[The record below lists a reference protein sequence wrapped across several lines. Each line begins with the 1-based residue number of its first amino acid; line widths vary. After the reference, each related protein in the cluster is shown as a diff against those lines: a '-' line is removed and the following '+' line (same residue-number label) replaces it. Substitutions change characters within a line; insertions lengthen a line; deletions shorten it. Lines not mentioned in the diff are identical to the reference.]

1 MSNLPD
7 ISILEIRPAK
17 DSEES
22 VSNFVHFLASLN
34 SSLKSSFLDRFLSRQ
49 QCISLELACLNQS
62 IYFIVTCPNH
72 LESLV
77 RSQIAA
83 QYPTSII
90 TVMKDYLPAWMGH
103 GEVSLGQLSLTQ
115 PSYLPLS
122 TVLDSAPDHLAAVI
136 GVLSRLEAGQA
147 AIVQV
152 ILAQAPKNW
161 LSAARHI
168 LNPPPKPP
176 EAPATPP
183 HPQRALIEQK
193 TTHSIFFTDIR
204 LACIAKDYSIS
215 QSMLSQLAGSF
226 GVYTLSEGNSLAL
239 KSPAKKNVS
248 ILKSAILNRKMKL
261 APMGQYF
268 NILEIASIF
277 HLPNITLANLKN
289 IAWGKTLKGE
299 APQDLPTTDFLSE
312 EDKKKVNFF
321 ARTEYKN
328 KVSVFGIKKGDDR
341 RRHMYILG
349 KSGTGKTT
357 LIANMAIQDIQA
369 GHGVAI
375 IDPHGDL
382 SEILL
387 DHIPDERINDVVYL
401 DPSTKDLSFNLN
413 PLVVKDRQHQELVVS
428 SILSIFTKIW
438 ANVWSA
444 RMEYILRN
452 ALLTLVEKPGAT
464 LLDIPKLLTD
474 KDYRDK
480 YLESVKDEVVHE
492 FWKKEYDKYSE
503 KFQSEAISPILNK
516 VGRFTTSRLIRNIV
530 GHEHSTVDIENLMNE
545 GKIIILNL
553 AQGKIGED
561 NTALLGA
568 MFITQ
573 MQIAAMNRVHVP
585 EEQRNDFFLYVDE
598 FQNFAT
604 ESFVKILSEA
614 RKFRLNLILANQ
626 YTAQLPEEIQKA
638 IFGNAGTVVTFVVGA
653 DDANQLIN
661 ELGNQYTQDD
671 LVSLGKYQIITKLSI
686 NGRISP
692 PFPAYTQPVPDT
704 ENGNRQKTIEASH
717 RQYYKPV
724 LEEDFVAPISGSSM
738 PPGTPSEPPEVGKVY
753 EGLVDNIKEYGM
765 FVEFLPGAKGLVHVS
780 NISKEFTKDIAE
792 NFKKGDKVDVK
803 LQKID
808 AEGRFDLTMIF
819 EKEKKQKVSH
829 RTVAPIGDSSDVEP
843 DSPTNQQ
850 LIPNP

>member
-1 MSNLPD
+1 MPTIKD
-7 ISILEIRPAK
+7 ISILEVRPAK

-22 VSNFVHFLASLN
+22 VSNFTHFLASLN
-34 SSLKSSFLDRFLSRQ
+34 SSLKSSFLDRLFSRQ
-49 QCISLELACLNQS
+49 QTISLELACLNQS
-62 IYFIVTCPNH
+62 IYFIVTCPKH

-77 RSQIAA
+77 KSQIAA

-90 TVMKDYLPAWMGH
+90 TPMKDYLPSWIKH
-103 GEVSLGQLSLTQ
+103 GKVSLSQLALTQ

-122 TVLDSAPDHLAAVI
+122 TVSESVPDHLAAVI
-136 GVLSRLEAGQA
+136 GVLSRLSAGQA
-147 AIVQV
+147 AIVQIV
-152 ILAQAPKNW
+152 FAQAPKSW
-161 LSAARHI
+161 FGAAHNI
-168 LNPPPKPP
+168 LHPPPPPP
-176 EAPATPP
+176 ETPATPP
-183 HPQRALIEQK
+183 HPQRAQIELK
-193 TTHSIFFTDIR
+193 TTHSAYFTDIR
-204 LACIAKDYSIS
+204 LVTIAEDYSSS
-215 QSMLSQLAGSF
+215 QSILSQLAGSF
-226 GVYTLSEGNSLAL
+226 GVFTLSEGNSLAL
-239 KSPAKKNVS
+239 RTPQKKNEHT
-248 ILKSAILNRKMKL
+248 LRTAIVNRTMSM
-261 APMGQYF
+261 APKGQYL

-277 HLPNITLANLKN
+277 HLPNQDLANLKN

-299 APQDLPTTDFLSE
+299 APQDLPVADFLSN
-312 EDKKKVNFF
+312 EDKDKVNFF
-321 ARTEYKN
+321 ARTEFKN

-387 DHIPDERINDVVYL
+387 DHIPEERINDVVYL
-401 DPSTKDLSFNLN
+401 DPSTKDISFNLN
-413 PLVVKDRQHQELVVS
+413 PLVVKDKQHQELVVS

-452 ALLTLVEKPGAT
+452 TLLTLVEKPGAT

-474 KDYRDK
+474 IKYRNE
-480 YLESVKDEVVHE
+480 YLESVTDEVVHE

-503 KFQSEAISPILNK
+503 RFQSEAISPILNK

-530 GHEHSTVDIENLMNE
+530 GHEHSTVDIEDLMNQ

-585 EEQRNDFFLYVDE
+585 EEQREDFFLYVDE

-671 LVSLGKYQIITKLSI
+671 LVSLGKYQIVIKLSI
-686 NGRISP
+686 DGRISS

-704 ENGNRQKTIEASH
+704 ENSNRQRTIEASQS
-717 RQYYKPV
+717 QYYKPV
-724 LEEDFVAPISGSSM
+724 LKEDFVPPSGKGQSLTGGATATGPRSGGSDLNI
-738 PPGTPSEPPEVGKVY
+738 PQPQVGTIYQGI
-753 EGLVDNIKEYGM
+753 VDNIKDYGI
-765 FVEFLPGAKGLVHVS
+765 FVEFLPGTKGLVHVS
-780 NISKEFTKDIAE
+780 NISKDFIKNIEE
-792 NFKKGDKVDVK
+792 HFKKGDKVEVK

-808 AEGRFDLTMIF
+808 EEGRFDLTMVF
-819 EKEKKQKVSH
+819 DKKEKQPETKTPPLDKSKS
-829 RTVAPIGDSSDVEP
+829 TF
-843 DSPTNQQ
+843 
-850 LIPNP
+850 

>member
-1 MSNLPD
+1 MSSSQD
-7 ISILEIRPAK
+7 ISVLEIRPAK

-22 VSNFVHFLASLN
+22 VTNFTHFLASLN
-34 SSLKSSFLDRFLSRQ
+34 SSLKSSFLDRLLNRQ
-49 QCISLELACLNQS
+49 QTISLELACLNQS
-62 IYFIVTCPNH
+62 IYFIIACPKH

-77 RSQIAA
+77 KSQIAA

-90 TVMKDYLPAWMGH
+90 TPMKDYLPAWINH
-103 GEVSLGQLSLTQ
+103 GQVSLGQMSLSQ
-115 PSYLPLS
+115 PSYLPLNTVSES
-122 TVLDSAPDHLAAVI
+122 TPDHLAAVI
-136 GVLSRLEAGQA
+136 GVLSRLSAGQA

-152 ILAQAPKNW
+152 VFGEAPKSW
-161 LSAARHI
+161 LRAAHSI
-168 LNPPPKPP
+168 LNPPPPPP
-176 EAPATPP
+176 ETPTPPP
-183 HPQRALIEQK
+183 HPQKTQIEQK
-193 TTHSIFFTDIR
+193 VSHSVYFTDIR
-204 LACIAKDYSIS
+204 LVSIAKDKSTS
-215 QSMLSQLAGSF
+215 QLILNQLAGSF
-226 GVYTLSEGNSLAL
+226 GVYTLSEGNSL
-239 KSPAKKNVS
+239 
-248 ILKSAILNRKMKL
+248 ILKTSAQNNGFKLKEDIIKRKLKL
-261 APMGQYF
+261 APKGQYL

-277 HLPNITLANLKN
+277 HLPNSSLANLKN
-289 IAWGKTLKGE
+289 ITWGKTLKGE
-299 APQDLPTTDFLSE
+299 PPQDLPVAEFLSDQ
-312 EDKKKVNFF
+312 DKNQVNFF
-321 ARTEYKN
+321 ARTEFKN
-328 KVSVFGIKKGDDR
+328 KVSVFGIKKGEDR

-357 LIANMAIQDIQA
+357 LIANMAIADIKK
-369 GHGVAI
+369 GYGVAI

-387 DHIPDERINDVVYL
+387 DYIPKERIEDVVYL
-401 DPSTKDLSFNLN
+401 DPSTKDISFNLN
-413 PLVVKDRQHQELVVS
+413 PLVVKNSQHQELVVS

-452 ALLTLVEKPGAT
+452 TLLTLVERPGAT

-474 KDYRDK
+474 PKFRSQ
-480 YLESVKDEVVHE
+480 YLESVKDPVVHE

-503 KFQSEAISPILNK
+503 RFQSEAISPILNK
-516 VGRFTTSRLIRNIV
+516 VGRFTTSKLIRNIV
-530 GHEHSTVDIENLMNE
+530 GHKHSTVDIEDLMNQ

-573 MQIAAMNRVHVP
+573 MQIAAMNRVYVP
-585 EEQRNDFFLYVDE
+585 EDQRKDFFLYVDE

-653 DDANQLIN
+653 DDANRLIN

-692 PFPAYTQPVPDT
+692 PFPAYT
-704 ENGNRQKTIEASH
+704 
-717 RQYYKPV
+717 
-724 LEEDFVAPISGSSM
+724 LPISDAKNQNRPLVIQASQNKYYRPVIKDSLQSKSSRSSLTSSEAKDNLG
-738 PPGTPSEPPEVGKVY
+738 PKRQPKTGEIYQGT
-753 EGLVDNIKEYGM
+753 VDNTKDYGV
-765 FVEFLPGAKGLVHVS
+765 FVEFLPGIKGLVHVS
-780 NISKEFTKDIAE
+780 NLPKDLTKEIDKH
-792 NFKKGDKVDVK
+792 FKKGDKVKVK
-803 LQKID
+803 LQNID
-808 AEGRFDLTMIF
+808 DQGRFDLTMVSDKNF
-819 EKEKKQKVSH
+819 NPQLQKPSKS
-829 RTVAPIGDSSDVEP
+829 ASLQ
-843 DSPTNQQ
+843 N
-850 LIPNP
+850 

>member
-1 MSNLPD
+1 MSTLQD
-7 ISILEIRPAK
+7 ISILEVRPAK
-17 DSEES
+17 DAEET
-22 VSNFVHFLASLN
+22 VQNFTHFLASFG
-34 SSLKSSFLDRFLSRQ
+34 SSLKSSFLERLLNRQ
-49 QCISLELACLNQS
+49 QAITLELVCLNQS
-62 IYFIVTCPNH
+62 IYFIITCPKH
-72 LESLV
+72 LEPLV
-77 RSQIAA
+77 KSQIAA

-90 TVMKDYLPAWMGH
+90 TLMKDYLPTWMDH
-103 GEVSLGQLSLTQ
+103 GQASLGQLSLTK

-122 TVLDSAPDHLAAVI
+122 TVSDSTPDNLASVI
-136 GVLSRLEAGQA
+136 GVLSRLSVGQA
-147 AIVQV
+147 AIIQ
-152 ILAQAPKNW
+152 IIISSAPKSW
-161 LSAARHI
+161 MSYAHGI
-168 LNPPPKPP
+168 LNPPPGSPEKP
-176 EAPATPP
+176 APPP
-183 HPQRALIEQK
+183 HPQKALVELK

-204 LACIAKDYSIS
+204 LVGIAKEKSAS
-215 QSMLSQLAGSF
+215 QSILSQLAGSF
-226 GVYTLSEGNSLAL
+226 GVYTLSEGNSLSL
-239 KSPAKKNVS
+239 KIPGPKYQSR
-248 ILKSAILNRKMKL
+248 LRTAILQRSMSL
-261 APMGQYF
+261 APKGQYL
-268 NILEIASIF
+268 NILEIASLF
-277 HLPNITLANLKN
+277 HLPNNTLVNLKN

-299 APQDLPTTDFLSE
+299 APQDLPIPDFLSD
-312 EDKKKVNFF
+312 EDKVKINFF
-321 ARTEYKN
+321 ATTEYKN
-328 KVSVFGIKKGDDR
+328 NVTVFGIKKGDDR

-387 DHIPDERINDVVYL
+387 DHIPDERISDVVYL
-401 DPSTKDLSFNLN
+401 DPSTKDISFHLN
-413 PLVVKDRQHQELVVS
+413 PLVVKDKQHQELVVS
-428 SILSIFTKIW
+428 GILSIFTKIW

-464 LLDIPKLLTD
+464 LLDIPRLLTD
-474 KDYRDK
+474 IEYRNI
-480 YLESVKDEVVHE
+480 YLESVKDRVVHE

-530 GHEHSTVDIENLMNE
+530 GHEHSTVDIEDLMNQ

-573 MQIAAMNRVHVP
+573 MQIAAMNRVHFP
-585 EEQRNDFFLYVDE
+585 EDQRKDFFLYVDE

-638 IFGNAGTVVTFVVGA
+638 IFGNAGTVATFVVGA

-671 LVSLGKYQIITKLSI
+671 LVALGKYQIVIKLSI
-686 NGRISP
+686 NGRIST
-692 PFPAYTQPVPDT
+692 PFPAFTLPVPDT
-704 ENGNRQKTIEASH
+704 KNANRQKTIEASQ
-717 RQYYKPV
+717 RQYYRPV
-724 LEEDFVAPISGSSM
+724 TEEDFIAPTANVSPGVTGMGSPGVA
-738 PPGTPSEPPEVGKVY
+738 EALVKPELGKIY
-753 EGLVDNIKEYGM
+753 NGKIDNIKDYGI
-765 FVEFLPGAKGLVHVS
+765 FVEFLPGIKGLLHIS
-780 NISKEFTKDIAE
+780 NLPKDYLQQA
-792 NFKKGDKVDVK
+792 KKGEPISVK
-803 LQKID
+803 LAKID
-808 AEGRFDLTMIF
+808 DQGRFDL
-819 EKEKKQKVSH
+819 K
-829 RTVAPIGDSSDVEP
+829 
-843 DSPTNQQ
+843 PT
-850 LIPNP
+850 L

>member
-1 MSNLPD
+1 MPTSPD
-7 ISILEIRPAK
+7 TSILEIRPAK

-22 VSNFVHFLASLN
+22 VTNFTHFLASLS
-34 SSLKSSFLDRFLSRQ
+34 SSLRSSLFDRILNRHQ
-49 QCISLELACLNQS
+49 VISLEIACLNQS
-62 IYFIVTCPNH
+62 IYFIITCPRH

-77 RSQIAA
+77 KSQIAA

-90 TVMKDYLPAWMGH
+90 TPMKDYLSTWMNH
-103 GEVSLGQLSLTQ
+103 GQTSLGQLSLSQ

-122 TVLDSAPDHLAAVI
+122 TVTEAVPDHLAAVI
-136 GVLSRLEAGQA
+136 GVLSRLSVGQA

-152 ILAQAPKNW
+152 IFTSAPKSW
-161 LSAARHI
+161 LRAAHSI
-168 LNPPPKPP
+168 LNPPPPPP
-176 EAPATPP
+176 ETPATPA
-183 HPQRALIEQK
+183 HPQKAQIELK
-193 TTHSIFFTDIR
+193 TNHSIYFTDIR
-204 LACIAKDYSIS
+204 LVTIAKEQSTSRSI
-215 QSMLSQLAGSF
+215 LTQLAGSF

-239 KSPAKKNVS
+239 KTPSQNSEQK
-248 ILKSAILNRKMKL
+248 LKSSIISRQMNC
-261 APMGQYF
+261 APKGQYL

-277 HLPNITLANLKN
+277 HLPNNTLANLKN
-289 IAWGKTLKGE
+289 ITWGKTLKGE
-299 APQDLPTTDFLSE
+299 APQDLPINNLSS
-312 EDKKKVNFF
+312 DKDKINFF
-321 ARTEYKN
+321 ATTEFKN
-328 KVSVFGIKKGDDR
+328 NVSVFGIKKGDDR

-387 DHIPDERINDVVYL
+387 DYIPEERINDVVYL
-401 DPSTKDLSFNLN
+401 DPSTKDISFNLN
-413 PLVVKDRQHQELVVS
+413 PLVVKDKQHQELVVS

-452 ALLTLVEKPGAT
+452 TLLTLVEKPGST
-464 LLDIPKLLTD
+464 LLDIPRLLTD
-474 KDYRDK
+474 SKFRNE

-503 KFQSEAISPILNK
+503 RFQSEAISPILNK

-530 GHEHSTVDIENLMNE
+530 GHKHSTVDIEDLMNQ

-585 EEQRNDFFLYVDE
+585 EEQRQDFFLYVDE

-671 LVSLGKYQIITKLSI
+671 LVGLGKYQVVTKLSI
-686 NGRISP
+686 NGRISN
-692 PFPAYTQPVPDT
+692 PFPAYTLPTPDT
-704 ENGNRQKTIEASH
+704 KNQNRSRVIQAS
-717 RQYYKPV
+717 QTSYYKPV
-724 LEEDFVAPISGSSM
+724 TKEDFIAPVTQPKTPEKSSI
-738 PPGTPSEPPEVGKVY
+738 PPEIGKAY
-753 EGLVDNIKEYGM
+753 QGKIDNIKDYGA
-765 FVEFLPGAKGLVHVS
+765 FIEFLPGIKGLLH
-780 NISKEFTKDIAE
+780 ISKLPSNYLKEA
-792 NFKKGDKVDVK
+792 KKGDSIKVK
-803 LQKID
+803 LSKID
-808 AEGRFDLTMIF
+808 DQGRFDLSMAPDN
-819 EKEKKQKVSH
+819 KKQ
-829 RTVAPIGDSSDVEP
+829 TPIK
-843 DSPTNQQ
+843 PTPQKNQT
-850 LIPNP
+850 

>member
-1 MSNLPD
+1 MPTPQDL
-7 ISILEIRPAK
+7 SILEIRPAK

-22 VSNFVHFLASLN
+22 VANFTHFLASLN
-34 SSLKSSFLDRFLSRQ
+34 SSLKSSLLDRLFHRQ
-49 QCISLELACLNQS
+49 LTISLELACLNQA
-62 IYFIVTCPNH
+62 IYFIVTCPKH

-77 RSQIAA
+77 KSQIAA

-90 TVMKDYLPAWMGH
+90 TPMKDYLPTWLNH
-103 GEVSLGQLSLTQ
+103 GSASLGQLVLTQ
-115 PSYLPLS
+115 PSYLPLNTVSDS
-122 TVLDSAPDHLAAVI
+122 TPDHLAAVL
-136 GVLSRLEAGQA
+136 GVLSRLSTGQA

-152 ILAQAPKNW
+152 VFSSAPKSW
-161 LSAARHI
+161 LRAAHSI
-168 LNPPPKPP
+168 LNPPPPPP
-176 EAPATPP
+176 ETPAPPP
-183 HPQRALIEQK
+183 HPQKAQIELK
-193 TTHSIFFTDIR
+193 TNHSTYFTDIR
-204 LACIAKDYSIS
+204 LVSLAKETSTS
-215 QSMLSQLAGSF
+215 QSLLSQLASSF
-226 GVYTLSEGNSLAL
+226 GVYTLSEGNSFAL
-239 KSPAKKNVS
+239 KTPSSNNR
-248 ILKSAILNRKMKL
+248 LKLKTDIINRTLKT
-261 APMGQYF
+261 APKGQYL
-268 NILEIASIF
+268 NILEIASVF
-277 HLPNITLANLKN
+277 HLPNSQLANLKN
-289 IAWGKTLKGE
+289 ITWGKTLKGE
-299 APQDLPTTDFLSE
+299 APQDLPVADFLSDQ
-312 EDKKKVNFF
+312 DKTKVNFF
-321 ARTEYKN
+321 ATTEFKN

-341 RRHMYILG
+341 RRHMYVLG

-357 LIANMAIQDIQA
+357 LIANMATQDIQA

-387 DHIPDERINDVVYL
+387 DHIPARRTADVVYL
-401 DPSTKDLSFNLN
+401 DPSTKDISFNLN
-413 PLVVKDRQHQELVVS
+413 PLVVKDKQHQELVVS

-452 ALLTLVEKPGAT
+452 TLLTLVEKPGST
-464 LLDIPKLLTD
+464 LLDIPKLLTNPQF
-474 KDYRDK
+474 RNQ

-530 GHEHSTVDIENLMNE
+530 GHEHSTVDIEDLMNQ

-585 EEQRNDFFLYVDE
+585 EEQRQDFFLYVDE

-653 DDANQLIN
+653 DDANRLIN

-671 LVSLGKYQIITKLSI
+671 LVSLGKYQVVIKLSI
-686 NGRISP
+686 NGRIST
-692 PFPAYTQPVPDT
+692 PFPAYTLPVPGT
-704 ENGNRQKTIEASH
+704 QNQNRDKVIAASQS
-717 RQYYKPV
+717 QYYKPV
-724 LEEDFVAPISGSSM
+724 TEETFKADVSPGVVSERLPGGDRMGS
-738 PPGTPSEPPEVGKVY
+738 PGVTEASPKPKVGTTYQGKI
-753 EGLVDNIKEYGM
+753 DNIKDYGL
-765 FVEFLPGAKGLVHVS
+765 FVEFLPGVKGLLHVS
-780 NISKEFTKDIAE
+780 NLPKGYLEKA
-792 NFKKGDKVDVK
+792 KKGDSISIK
-803 LQKID
+803 LAKID
-808 AEGRFDLTMIF
+808 DQGRFELST
-819 EKEKKQKVSH
+819 
-829 RTVAPIGDSSDVEP
+829 
-843 DSPTNQQ
+843 
-850 LIPNP
+850 

>member
-1 MSNLPD
+1 MPTSPD

-22 VSNFVHFLASLN
+22 VTNFTHFLASLN
-34 SSLKSSFLDRFLSRQ
+34 SSLKHSFLDRLFNTQ
-49 QCISLELACLNQS
+49 PTISLEIACLNQS
-62 IYFIVTCPNH
+62 IYFIITCPKN
-72 LESLV
+72 LEALV
-77 RSQIAA
+77 KSQVAA

-90 TVMKDYLPAWMGH
+90 TPMKDYLPTWMNH
-103 GEVSLGQLSLTQ
+103 GKISLGQLSLTQ

-122 TVLDSAPDHLAAVI
+122 TVTEAVPDHLAAVI
-136 GVLSRLEAGQA
+136 GVLSRLSVGQA

-152 ILAQAPKNW
+152 IFTRAPKSW
-161 LSAARHI
+161 SRAAHNI
-168 LNPPPKPP
+168 LHPPPPPP
-176 EAPATPP
+176 ETPAPSP
-183 HPQRALIEQK
+183 HPQKAQIELK
-193 TTHSIFFTDIR
+193 TNHSAYFTDIR
-204 LACIAKDYSIS
+204 LISIAKEQGISRSI
-215 QSMLSQLAGSF
+215 LTQLAGSF

-239 KSPAKKNVS
+239 KIPTQNNTQKLKN
-248 ILKSAILNRKMKL
+248 AIINRRMSC
-261 APMGQYF
+261 APKGQYL

-277 HLPNITLANLKN
+277 HLPNNTLANLKN
-289 IAWGKTLKGE
+289 ITWGKTLKGE
-299 APQDLPTTDFLSE
+299 APQDLPIKTSLSTE
-312 EDKKKVNFF
+312 PENRINFF
-321 ARTEYKN
+321 ATTEFKN
-328 KVSVFGIKKGDDR
+328 NVSVFGIKKGDDR

-369 GHGVAI
+369 GHGLAI

-387 DHIPDERINDVVYL
+387 DYIPEERINDVVYL
-401 DPSTKDLSFNLN
+401 DPSTKDISFNLN
-413 PLVVKDRQHQELVVS
+413 PLIVKDKQHQELVVS

-452 ALLTLVEKPGAT
+452 TLLTLVEKPGST
-464 LLDIPKLLTD
+464 LLDIPRLLTD
-474 KDYRDK
+474 KKFRDE

-492 FWKKEYDKYSE
+492 FWKKEYDRYSE

-530 GHEHSTVDIENLMNE
+530 GHKKSTVDIEDLMNQ

-573 MQIAAMNRVHVP
+573 MQIAAMNRIHMP
-585 EEQRNDFFLYVDE
+585 EEQRQDFFLYVDE

-671 LVSLGKYQIITKLSI
+671 LVSLGKYQVITKLSI
-686 NGRISP
+686 NGRIST
-692 PFPAYTQPVPDT
+692 PFPAYTLPIPDSKN
-704 ENGNRQKTIEASH
+704 ENRSRVIKTS
-717 RQYYKPV
+717 QDNYYKKV
-724 LEEDFVAPISGSSM
+724 KEDEFVAPISPKKSTI
-738 PPGTPSEPPEVGKVY
+738 PPKVGQTYQGKI
-753 EGLVDNIKEYGM
+753 DNLKDYGA
-765 FVEFLPGAKGLVHVS
+765 FIEFLPGIKGLLH
-780 NISKEFTKDIAE
+780 ISKLPKDYLEKA
-792 NFKKGDKVDVK
+792 KKGDSINIK
-803 LQKID
+803 LDKID
-808 AEGRFDLTMIF
+808 DQGRFDLSMVL
-819 EKEKKQKVSH
+819 KDKKTLSSNQTLKKPS
-829 RTVAPIGDSSDVEP
+829 RT
-843 DSPTNQQ
+843 
-850 LIPNP
+850 